1 MSDTTVFDRPAPRG
15 TTAQLYV
22 LSAIDPRDGARRLYS
37 GGTSR
42 ELLDQ
47 YGAELRAQSGA
58 HSPMVQTREDA
69 VADGI
74 IDPRFE

>member
-1 MSDTTVFDRPAPRG
+1 MTPTTQDRAATQR
-15 TTAQLYV
+15 TMAQLFI
-22 LSAIDPRDGARRLYS
+22 LSAIDPHDGARKLYS
-37 GGTSR
+37 CGTSR

-47 YGAELRAQSGA
+47 YGAELRALSGA

-74 IDPRFE
+74 IDPRLE